1 LSTGVP
7 NKDAFFIFG
16 TQKRRNKKMRK
27 RKAVAVPKV
36 SRMFPSTTDATED
49 LAVTIRGADENGA
62 PIFEIGKEKFF
73 YFGKMNVA
81 INGKR
86 IRRIVKVWKSDRR
99 VMVIPRGN
107 KEVFLSDIGAV
118 EAKCPECGG
127 TPAEGHMLRPRHCS
141 KLTEEN
147 TEPLT
152 EENTQP
158 LIN

>member
-1 LSTGVP
+1 M
-7 NKDAFFIFG
+7 
-16 TQKRRNKKMRK
+16 RR

-36 SRMFPSTTDATED
+36 SGIFPNATDATKG
-49 LAVTIRGADENGA
+49 LAVTIRGTDANGA

-73 YFGKMNVA
+73 YFGKMNVE

-107 KEVFLSDIGAV
+107 NEVFLSDFAAV
-118 EAKCPECGG
+118 EAKCPECGA
-127 TPAEGHMLRPRHCS
+127 TPAEGHMLRPRRCS

-158 LIN
+158 LTEETTQEAIH